1 MNEETSEVGSVR
13 LTPPEGIDPVAFIPD
28 FELRTAAARAALPA
42 TVPHGD
48 ASFNVA
54 RGALLAAILSG
65 GAQASGG
72 VNLHA
77 LLMEATRDRLHQE
90 QRRAAMEP
98 SLALVDWLR
107 GAGFA
112 AVVSGAGPTV
122 LSLEQV
128 GADIRRD
135 AAGAGWRVVP
145 LAVAASG
152 VQITRGSLAKVEF

>member
-1 MNEETSEVGSVR
+1 M
-13 LTPPEGIDPVAFIPD
+13 
-28 FELRTAAARAALPA
+28 
-42 TVPHGD
+42 
-48 ASFNVA
+48 A

-65 GAQASGG
+65 GAQASAGAD
-72 VNLHA
+72 LHA

-122 LSLEQV
+122 LSLEKV

-152 VQITRGSLAKVEF
+152 VQITRGSLAKVEL